1 MTWHRMVFFDVVAVV
16 VFVFVRLNEPRAR
29 LALAVISAPL
39 WTCQTP
45 SSAINSIQN
54 VFDIIANGLANQ
66 SILFAISRAIG
77 SRKLMCSLQR
87 WARWSSLKSLMLPIC
102 DHRRTDTH
110 WQYPRGAQFFWTK
123 HIHHTIGIMNVRF
136 SSASTKCFIQYSHSR
151 FHGHIV
157 VDGMIC
163 AGSSTPHTIHT
174 QSSNHYSGLQKAR
187 GEAGLRTWFDASPLV
202 PDDDQVAKENC
213 NHNIKFNGT
222 SISLSFERRALCSLS
237 PRNRIS
243 IHLVIDVVNDA
254 CRQSQDFQLFHERTN
269 EKKIIEHL
277 KYRNVCC
284 YCCCCASA
292 SYVFFTH
299 HQIIRFSIDLLS
311 ARDKKK
317 YQLCQEYDAEIT

>member
-1 MTWHRMVFFDVVAVV
+1 M
-16 VFVFVRLNEPRAR
+16 
-29 LALAVISAPL
+29 
-39 WTCQTP
+39 
-45 SSAINSIQN
+45 
-54 VFDIIANGLANQ
+54 
-66 SILFAISRAIG
+66 
-77 SRKLMCSLQR
+77 
-87 WARWSSLKSLMLPIC
+87 
-102 DHRRTDTH
+102 
-110 WQYPRGAQFFWTK
+110 
-123 HIHHTIGIMNVRF
+123 
-136 SSASTKCFIQYSHSR
+136 
-151 FHGHIV
+151 
-157 VDGMIC
+157 
-163 AGSSTPHTIHT
+163 
-174 QSSNHYSGLQKAR
+174 
-187 GEAGLRTWFDASPLV
+187 

-311 ARDKKK
+311 ARDKKNISCAKNMMPRSRSHVYTQQRKQVLFQDAAQSEHVSINFDCYTLGVMFWLLLKAAFK
-317 YQLCQEYDAEIT
+317 YAALSAMQSLSVR